1 MKTKFT
7 MILTLFM
14 ALIVQLTFAQQ
25 KTVTGT
31 VSDENGLPLIGAT
44 VVISGTSSGT
54 TTDFDGNYKINVNT
68 GDVLNFSYV
77 GYKSKVATVGVSN
90 TINLALELDNTLDE
104 VVVTALGI
112 KREEKALGYAT
123 QNLTSES
130 LTTVRD
136 GNIVNALSGKIAG
149 VSITNSSGAVGSDS
163 RIVIRGI
170 STISGGTQ
178 PLIVVDGVVMDN
190 ISYGDSNSGGGNSTP
205 NGIADLNQDDIESI
219 NVLKGGAASA
229 LYGMRGS
236 NGVLVVTTKSGQQS
250 TKLGINIASS
260 VSFENVYIL
269 PDYQNSYGQGSSST
283 YFEFVDGVTGHG
295 GVDESWGPALDSGL
309 EFIQWNSVN
318 GEALPWVSQA
328 DNIKSFFETGI
339 TTNNN
344 VSFSKGGDGY
354 SGRLSIGLTDQKGVL
369 HNTDLKKYNIG
380 GRVDFDLSDKWTAG
394 LSVNYIKTE
403 SGPTPMNT
411 KKIEPFLIHPNR
423 WLLGLKDKSREIW
436 HKLN

>member
-136 GNIVNALSGKIAG
+136 GNIVNTLSGKIAG
-149 VSITNSSGAVGSDS
+149 VSITNSSGTT
-163 RIVIRGI
+163 IVH
-170 STISGGTQ
+170 
-178 PLIVVDGVVMDN
+178 DG
-190 ISYGDSNSGGGNSTP
+190 Y
-205 NGIADLNQDDIESI
+205 
-219 NVLKGGAASA
+219 
-229 LYGMRGS
+229 
-236 NGVLVVTTKSGQQS
+236 TT
-250 TKLGINIASS
+250 
-260 VSFENVYIL
+260 
-269 PDYQNSYGQGSSST
+269 DSSSGLQAVAT
-283 YFEFVDGVTGHG
+283 LDVVG
-295 GVDESWGPALDSGL
+295 GY
-309 EFIQWNSVN
+309 NY
-318 GEALPWVSQA
+318 
-328 DNIKSFFETGI
+328 TI
-339 TTNNN
+339 TP
-344 VSFSKGGDGY
+344 
-354 SGRLSIGLTDQKGVL
+354 L
-369 HNTDLKKYNIG
+369 
-380 GRVDFDLSDKWTAG
+380 
-394 LSVNYIKTE
+394 
-403 SGPTPMNT
+403 
-411 KKIEPFLIHPNR
+411 
-423 WLLGLKDKSREIW
+423 
-436 HKLN
+436 